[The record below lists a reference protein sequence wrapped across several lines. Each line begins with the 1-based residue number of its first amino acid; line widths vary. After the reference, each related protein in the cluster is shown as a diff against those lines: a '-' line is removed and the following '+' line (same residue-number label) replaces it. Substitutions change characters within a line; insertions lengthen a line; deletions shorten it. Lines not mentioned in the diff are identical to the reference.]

1 MRKHTTKHAV
11 LCRLVRKMKMW
22 SLSGVVILS
31 IISTVLSVGNEELSI
46 IRGKRGQQAVYR
58 GHCFTHLRVKQDKKI
73 TVWECVVRSCR
84 SLLTTTL
91 DSKAVVRCNP
101 HNHPDN
107 EALCSAKKLRAALK
121 DSIIHNP
128 NQQTTTL
135 CRTELLQV
143 DSAVAEHL
151 VTKENIARNLMYHRS
166 KQRPALPRTTADL
179 HIPEYLGK
187 TTSGE
192 RFILKC
198 AVTEDDTIVIYASD
212 FSVTHLYV
220 TRKQL
225 VATVRL
231 NACQICSLNCSP

>member
-1 MRKHTTKHAV
+1 MVTFWCCDSLNHFHRAI
-11 LCRLVRKMKMW
+11 CRQRGTFHNSGKTW
-22 SLSGVVILS
+22 TASSLSWTLLHAS
-31 IISTVLSVGNEELSI
+31 ASET
-46 IRGKRGQQAVYR
+46 GQENYSS
-58 GHCFTHLRVKQDKKI
+58 
-73 TVWECVVRSCR
+73 VWECVVRSCR

-179 HIPEYLGK
+179 RIPEYLGK

-198 AVTEDDTIVIYASD
+198 GVTEDDTIVIYASD